1 MWAQVWR
8 SLNMEQTRQIVGQ
21 FNNGITAIFEETA
34 DSAVQSHYAPG
45 RENMNSVEQDP
56 GLQARFAKGKSI
68 EDWKIERLENFACST
83 QAINSMSSY
92 KAQNGKS
99 SADVHQNHLNT
110 DAFWTEVQEKLKVEL
125 SAPAYETWLK
135 PCRLDSLEGNTL
147 TLATGSDFNR
157 NIITKR
163 YGLALKQVFSALLGQ
178 AVTVRIVVDPALD
191 ISPSPE
197 TQADMK
203 PAKDTSH
210 SVTAKYPLAR
220 FQNPTNNP
228 EVAIL
233 LEQYGDLRQVI
244 LKSPI
249 FKVPC
254 AKVEEG
260 GWGTGVGGLIA
271 LAKEYTLERVL
282 WAVRETKAYRG
293 TREPGKYFNH
303 IVRKGLEADQ

>member
-1 MWAQVWR
+1 
-8 SLNMEQTRQIVGQ
+8 MEKTRRRVGQ
-21 FNNGITAIFEETA
+21 FINEVDAIFEEMA
-34 DSAVQSHYAPG
+34 DSAVQSPYAPG
-45 RENMNSVEQDP
+45 RENTNSIEQDP
-56 GLQARFAKGKSI
+56 GLLARFAEGKSI
-68 EDWKIERLENFACST
+68 EDWKVERLENFVCST
-83 QAINSMSSY
+83 QAVNSMSSY
-92 KAQNGKS
+92 KAQNGNAS
-99 SADVHQNHLNT
+99 VAGQPNPFCFQTLW
-110 DAFWTEVQEKLKVEL
+110 AIAQGQLKAEL

-135 PCRLDSLEGNTL
+135 PCRLTSLEGNTL

-163 YGLALKQVFSALLGQ
+163 YSNALQQVFSALLSQ
-178 AVTVRIVVDPALD
+178 PVTVRIVVDSALKVSLPESPACV
-191 ISPSPE
+191 
-197 TQADMK
+197 K
-203 PAKDTSH
+203 PTMDTTSTN
-210 SVTAKYPLAR
+210 STKYPLAR
-220 FQNPTNNP
+220 FQNPSNNP
-228 EVAIL
+228 EVARL
-233 LEQYGDLRQVI
+233 LEQYGDMRQVI

-303 IVRKGLEADQ
+303 IVRKGLETDQ